1 MRAMKR
7 PISVLL
13 SLMLVLGMLTIGMSA
28 VSAAE
33 TKSIAVTSNIGVSS
47 DAQYSDTSEQVTVT
61 FKLKSDLTI
70 VATQAVMTFDTTV
83 LKVAST
89 NTAATV
95 MPNFS
100 GAVVNLT
107 KTDGRIPMNWTNYQ
121 GNEAFKDTEAV
132 YATVVFDI
140 IKKGTDTTVNL
151 QVDDLTGSTDPAA
164 GVVNDVKIID
174 SFEEICDTTH
184 FTASVDEKVTPDE
197 PAVDP
202 GVFVYNV
209 GIALDGKIG
218 LNYYFYKNP
227 VGYEGKTITV
237 EFDGPSDADQNITS
251 NINAFEEVTRGGVTY
266 YKHTYLTYSTMM
278 SQPVNVKISVD
289 GQYVTTHTISIM
301 QWVDDRLAG
310 YEASDPEVAKL
321 VKDMLNYGAAA
332 QVFFTAYTDQLAN
345 AHINYALVK
354 ITAND
359 ITVPAGLGVAP
370 DLSNIGMNWVRSA
383 VSLDSGA
390 PIRLLVDVTNET
402 LFNANKTVACSDG
415 KNYTFA
421 PSGTR
426 QAVTTDDVVSNEY
439 DRVFEFTFANNAV
452 YKTSINAFLKNLLT
466 NYPSDEDYVN
476 LCSAL
481 YAYGQSAKAIFG

>member
-1 MRAMKR
+1 
-7 PISVLL
+7 V
-13 SLMLVLGMLTIGMSA
+13 
-28 VSAAE
+28 
-33 TKSIAVTSNIGVSS
+33 
-47 DAQYSDTSEQVTVT
+47 
-61 FKLKSDLTI
+61 KSDIAI
-70 VATQAVMTFDTTV
+70 VATQAVMTFDPTV
-83 LKVAST
+83 LKIADT

-95 MPNFS
+95 MPNFE
-100 GAVVNLT
+100 GAIVNLT
-107 KTDGRIPMNWTNYQ
+107 KTDGRLPMNWTNYQ
-121 GNEAFKDTEAV
+121 GTEAFIGAEDV

-140 IKKGTDTTVNL
+140 IKTGVDTTVNL
-151 QVDDLTGSTDPAA
+151 EVSDLTGSTDPAA
-164 GVVNDVKIID
+164 GYTKDVKIID
-174 SFEEICDTTH
+174 TYEEICDDTH
-184 FTASVDEKVTPDE
+184 FTASLDVKVTPE
-197 PAVDP
+197 EATVDP
-202 GVFVYNV
+202 SVFVYNV
-209 GIALDGKIG
+209 AIALDGKIG

-227 VGYEGKTITV
+227 VGYEGKQITV

-251 NINAFEEVTRGGVTY
+251 NINQFEERVRGGVTY
-266 YKHTYLTYSTMM
+266 YTHTYLTYSTMM
-278 SQPVNVKISVD
+278 SQPVNVKIYAD

-301 QWVDDRLAG
+301 QWVDNRLAG

-332 QVFFTAYTDQLAN
+332 QVFFGAYTDQLAN

-359 ITVPAGLGVAP
+359 ITVPAGLGEAP
-370 DLSNIGMNWVRSA
+370 DLSSIGMNWVRSA

-421 PSGTR
+421 PSGSR

-439 DRVFEFTFANNAV
+439 DRVFEFTFANSAV